1 MIHVNQ
7 NLVFQMQTHTPIKKH
22 RYYLASF
29 EAAVEYVRNEAQKIE
44 VSTTGLDK
52 ASVERLRSSSNVA
65 SEDSDPIK
73 QFFKGVYEG
82 NVEMVQKL
90 LDHTQHE
97 AEAAKA
103 KMCHPLC
110 NCDNC
115 TALMDR

>member
-1 MIHVNQ
+1 M
-7 NLVFQMQTHTPIKKH
+7 T
-22 RYYLASF
+22 SF
-29 EAAVEYVRNEAQKIE
+29 EAAVEYVRNESQMIE

-52 ASVERLRSSSNVA
+52 ATVERLRSSSNVT

-82 NVEMVQKL
+82 NVELVQEL

-110 NCDNC
+110 TCVDC
-115 TALMDR
+115 TVLLDR